1 MRIYTRCRIC
11 NVTCIKLQK
20 QIQLLNLQANDKLL
34 LRLDRPMLSE
44 NLKLTAKL
52 GLAKTMLG
60 ARLET
65 LYNASKE
72 NQVNQIKENKH

>member
-1 MRIYTRCRIC
+1 
-11 NVTCIKLQK
+11 
-20 QIQLLNLQANDKLL
+20 
-34 LRLDRPMLSE
+34 MLSE